1 MATTPTHRQADS
13 NARPMT
19 ERELLARLEA
29 VLASTLDPIITI
41 DAHGEI
47 VSASKSIE
55 RVFGYTPGE
64 LVGQNVNVLIPSPH
78 RAAHDGYLA
87 SYRRT
92 QETNILGSTR
102 ELEAVRRDGSVFP
115 MEISVSRVD
124 VPGEEMPLFTGI
136 IHDISERHRAEA
148 ELRLLQ
154 ELSLAVG
161 EATDLNSALL
171 KTLRRIC
178 EVTGWEY
185 GEAWVPSS
193 NGETI
198 VDAPVW
204 YSSRENL
211 DGFQKM
217 TQGME
222 FARGVGLPG
231 RVWQAGRSEWIEDL
245 TDERVFRRARA
256 AQEVGFRSGVSLPI
270 LSENEVVA
278 VVAFYMG
285 ASQMADMRRL
295 DLVSAAIA
303 PLGPAI
309 QRKKM
314 LDALAESERRFRDM
328 LERVELVSVILD
340 ADGRVTYCNDY
351 FLRLAKWERDEV
363 IGRNWF
369 ETCLPQEERARTS
382 AVFSVAMKTGRVAPQ
397 FENEVITRH
406 GERRLISWKNS
417 IIFDA
422 QGRSV
427 GVAGMGA
434 DVTEQ
439 RRIERELKEYR
450 VNLEGLVRERT
461 AELLKS
467 HEQLRQADRLASIGT
482 LAAGLGHDMNNV
494 LLPMRCR
501 LDAVDSVELPESAR
515 EELAIVRRLCDY
527 LQKLSDGLHLLALDP
542 EDSEASQPTTE
553 LGSWW
558 EQVSVLFQKTLP
570 KHARFET
577 EVEPDLPEMA
587 VEPHRLTQAVLN
599 LIVNAGEA
607 IGANGTVV
615 FWAKRGPTGLT
626 VQLGVTDN
634 GCGMSPEVQ
643 QRAFDPFFTTK
654 PRGLGTGM
662 GLSLV
667 RGVAQSTGG
676 RVMVESEPGRGST
689 LGLEVP
695 IARKVQWETGVGRVA
710 RLSLEDAR
718 LEALVA
724 TMLRAEGFE
733 VESTPAGEPGN
744 SALWIVD
751 PVEANLHEAKRYL
764 RERAER
770 QIVVCGPAGTA
781 WERLDLYHIEQADDF
796 EQMRRILRDAID
808 AYEGARSH
816 DDQDS

>member
-1 MATTPTHRQADS
+1 MATTRTQSRATS
-13 NARPMT
+13 GSRPMT
-19 ERELLARLEA
+19 ERELLARHEA

-41 DAHGEI
+41 DGRGVI
-47 VSASKSIE
+47 ISASKSID
-55 RVFGYTPGE
+55 RVFGYAPDE
-64 LVGQNVNVLIPSPH
+64 VIGQNISILMPQPH

-87 SYRRT
+87 NYHRT
-92 QETNILGSTR
+92 GVTNILGQTR
-102 ELEAVRRDGSVFP
+102 ELEAMRQDGSVFP
-115 MEISVSRVD
+115 MEISISRVD

-136 IHDISERHRAEA
+136 IHDISDRHRAEA

-154 ELSLAVG
+154 ELTLAVG
-161 EATDLNSALL
+161 EATDLNSALH

-185 GEAWVPSS
+185 GEAWVSNPS
-193 NGETI
+193 GEMI

-204 YSSRENL
+204 HTSKPSL
-211 DGFQKM
+211 DGFHKM
-217 TQGME
+217 TQGVR
-222 FARGVGLPG
+222 FAKGVGLPG
-231 RVWQAGRSEWIEDL
+231 RVWLTGRSEWMENL
-245 TDERVFRRARA
+245 TDGEMFRRADA
-256 AQEVGFRSGVSLPI
+256 ARQVGLRSGVALPI
-270 LSENEVVA
+270 LSNGEVVA

-285 ASQMADMRRL
+285 ANQMADARRL

-309 QRKKM
+309 QRKQM

-351 FLRLAKWERDEV
+351 FLRLTQWERDEV
-363 IGRNWF
+363 IGANWF
-369 ETCLPQEERARTS
+369 EWCLPTEERQRTS
-382 AVFSVAMKTGRVAPQ
+382 EVFRDAMRTGQIAPQ
-397 FENEVITRH
+397 FENEILTRQ
-406 GERRLISWKNS
+406 GRRRLISWKNS
-417 IIFDA
+417 IMCDA
-422 QGRSV
+422 HGRGI

-434 DVTEQ
+434 DITDQ
-439 RRIERELKEYR
+439 RRIEQELKEYH

-501 LDAVDSVELPESAR
+501 LDAADSMPLPASAR

-542 EDSEASQPTTE
+542 EDAEASQPTTDI
-553 LGSWW
+553 GSWW
-558 EQVSVLFQKTLP
+558 DQVSVLFQKTLP
-570 KHARFET
+570 KHARFESRI
-577 EVEPDLPEMA
+577 EPDLPALA

-599 LIVNAGEA
+599 LMVNAGEA
-607 IGANGTVV
+607 IGADGAVQ
-615 FWAKRGPTGLT
+615 FWAKRGPSGQT
-626 VQLGVTDN
+626 VQIGVTDN
-634 GCGMSPEVQ
+634 GRGMSLEIQ

-654 PRGLGTGM
+654 SRGLGTGM

-689 LGLEVP
+689 IGLELP
-695 IARKVQWETGVGRVA
+695 LARKVEWEADPGRVA
-710 RLSLEDAR
+710 RLSLQDTR
-718 LEALVA
+718 LATLVA

-733 VESTPAGEPGN
+733 VDSAPAGEPGKT
-744 SALWIVD
+744 AMWIVD
-751 PVEANLHEAKRYL
+751 PVEANLREARRYL

-781 WERLDLYHIEQADDF
+781 WERLDLFHIEQTDDF
-796 EQMRRILRDAID
+796 EQVRRILRDAID
-808 AYEGARSH
+808 AYEGAQTN